1 MDVEE
6 PKSSLKEVVE
16 FLKAPFP
23 EEMGL
28 TNPQLPLGEI
38 KELSIE
44 DKLELRLSLD
54 KVKGI

>member
-1 MDVEE
+1 ME
-6 PKSSLKEVVE
+6 PKSSLKDVVD

-28 TNPQLPLGEI
+28 TNPQLPLSEV
-38 KELSIE
+38 KSLTIE

-54 KVKGI
+54 KVRGL